1 MTKASKITAATYIIL
16 FCLFLTNLPFSNS
29 AIALAT
35 GMILSNTLGNPF
47 REKTAKLSKILLQA
61 SVVLMGFALNLN
73 KVIELGSVG
82 IAFAISSVI
91 ITMLLG
97 LFLIKIINI
106 PFNTGYLITVG
117 TAICGGSAIASV
129 APAMDDVDSQE
140 ISIAMATVFLFNAIA
155 LFTFPSLGD
164 FLHLYDEAYGFF
176 CAIAIHDTSS
186 VVGAASFGGDKALNT
201 AVLVKLGRALLIIPM
216 VLITAQTL
224 SKKSEGKLHFPR
236 FIIFFIM
243 AFLTVSFFPEYQD
256 DLAILSVIGK
266 KILIGVLFIVGLNFS
281 IASIKEVGTKPIK
294 LALSLWAVVIL
305 FSLAVLKLMPSYF

>member
-1 MTKASKITAATYIIL
+1 MTKASKITAAIYIIL

-73 KVIELGSVG
+73 KVMELGSVG

-129 APAMDDVDSQE
+129 APAMDDVESPE

-164 FLHLYDEAYGFF
+164 FFHLYDEAYGYF

-243 AFLTVSFFPEYQD
+243 AFLTVSFSP
-256 DLAILSVIGK
+256 
-266 KILIGVLFIVGLNFS
+266 N
-281 IASIKEVGTKPIK
+281 IKMT
-294 LALSLWAVVIL
+294 LQC
-305 FSLAVLKLMPSYF
+305 

>member
-1 MTKASKITAATYIIL
+1 MNTASKAIAALYILL
-16 FCLFLTNLPFSNS
+16 FCLFLTDLPFSNS

-35 GMILSNTLGNPF
+35 GMVLSNTLGNPF
-47 REKTAKLSKILLQA
+47 KDQTARLSKILLQA

-73 KVIELGSVG
+73 KVIELGVVG
-82 IAFAISSVI
+82 IAFALSSVI
-91 ITMLLG
+91 FTMILG
-97 LFLIKIINI
+97 LFLIKIIKI

-164 FLHLYDEAYGFF
+164 VFALYNEAYGYF

-186 VVGAASFGGDKALNT
+186 VVGAASFGGDKALDT

-216 VLITAQTL
+216 VLITAHKF
-224 SKKSEGKLHFPR
+224 SEKSEGKVHFPR
-236 FIIFFIM
+236 FIIFFVL
-243 AFLTVSFFPEYQD
+243 AFLTASFLPEYQS
-256 DLAILSVIGK
+256 DLSILSVIGK
-266 KILIGVLFIVGLNFS
+266 RLLIGVLFIVGLNFS
-281 IASIKEVGTKPIK
+281 VASIKEVGTKPIQ
-294 LALSLWAVVIL
+294 LALTLWAFVIV
-305 FSLAVLKLMPSYF
+305 FSLGVLKLLPSYF

>member
-1 MTKASKITAATYIIL
+1 
-16 FCLFLTNLPFSNS
+16 
-29 AIALAT
+29 
-35 GMILSNTLGNPF
+35 
-47 REKTAKLSKILLQA
+47 
-61 SVVLMGFALNLN
+61 MGFALNLG

-155 LFTFPSLGD
+155 LFTFPSLGI
-164 FLHLYDEAYGFF
+164 FFTYTMRPYGYF

-186 VVGAASFGGDKALNT
+186 VVGAASFGGDKALDT

-224 SKKSEGKLHFPR
+224 SKKSEGQLHFPR
-236 FIIFFIM
+236 FIVFFIM
-243 AFLTVSFFPEYQD
+243 AFF
-256 DLAILSVIGK
+256 AILFPRISR
-266 KILIGVLFIVGLNFS
+266 
-281 IASIKEVGTKPIK
+281 
-294 LALSLWAVVIL
+294 
-305 FSLAVLKLMPSYF
+305 